1 MRVNA
6 LALIQSESRSVMIL
20 QEVDKA
26 LIGDLSLVQ
35 SAMRRL
41 NVSAGHGD
49 GCQLLLGQRLALR
62 LRQHPGRVPQLLVHA
77 QLGLV
82 KDCWLYDGLLEPGEQ
97 LPVLLHLGG
106 GGHEVGGAD
115 GVYWLV

>member
-6 LALIQSESRSVMIL
+6 LALVQSESRSVMIL

-35 SAMRRL
+35 SGMRRL
-41 NVSAGHGD
+41 KVSATRW
-49 GCQLLLGQRLALR
+49 QLLLGQRLALR

-82 KDCWLYDGLLEPGEQ
+82 KHCWLYDGLLEPGEQ